1 MRLSVIKSANATSFY
16 VIKSV
21 TIGGKRT
28 SKVVKKLGSLKKLKQ
43 QLNGRDPYEW
53 ANEYVKK
60 LNREEAADRVE
71 VIGKFSS
78 SKRIPKGVQVHYNGG
93 YLFLQ
98 SIYYELGL
106 DKICKGISGR
116 YKFEFD
122 LNNIL
127 STLIY
132 TRILYPASKRS
143 SLEAAERFLEKPKF
157 EIQHI
162 YRSLEVL
169 AKESD
174 FIQSMLYKHSCMALK
189 RNTKILYYDCT
200 NYFFEIEQASG
211 IKQYGISK
219 ENRPNPIVQM
229 GLFMDGDGLPL
240 TFCLNQGNQNE
251 QQSLTPLESK
261 IIKDFELSKFI
272 VCTDA
277 GLASKS
283 NRRFNNLGERA
294 YVVTQSLKTMKS
306 YLKDWAL
313 DPEGWQ
319 LPGTGEIFHLDKIDD
334 TKMNRNVYYKSR
346 MIKEGGLEEQFIVT
360 YSPKYKNYLRKIR
373 EGQIV
378 RAEKKLKK
386 PSTINSK
393 KANDPKRFVTALHC
407 TNTGE
412 VAEKEVYTLDNSAI
426 KREEKFDGF
435 YGVCTNLEADPWEI
449 VKINKRRW
457 EIEQSFRILK
467 SEFRARPV
475 YLSRDDRI
483 LAHFIT
489 CFISLLIYRILE
501 KRFKTILPEQIIS
514 GGSIVKTLRDMD
526 FYEMQGEGYIP
537 IYTRCDKTDA
547 LHKLFG
553 FRTDTEIITKPTMKK
568 IIKKTKS

>member
-1 MRLSVIKSANATSFY
+1 MRLSITKSANATSFY

-21 TIGGKRT
+21 TVGGKRT
-28 SKVVKKLGSLKKLKQ
+28 SKVVEKLGSLKELEQK
-43 QLNGRDPYEW
+43 LNGRDPYEW
-53 ANEYVKK
+53 ANEYVQK
-60 LNREEAADRVE
+60 LNCEEAADRVE
-71 VIGKFSS
+71 VIGKFSN
-78 SKRIPKGVQVHYNGG
+78 SKRIPRGGQVRYNGG

-98 SIYYELGL
+98 SLYYELGL
-106 DKICKGISGR
+106 DKICNDISRR

-132 TRILYPASKRS
+132 TRILYPSSKRS
-143 SLEAAERFLEKPKF
+143 SLEAAGKFFEQPQF
-157 EIQHI
+157 EIHHI

-174 FIQSMLYKHSCMALK
+174 FIQSMLYKHSCKALK
-189 RNTKILYYDCT
+189 RDAKILYYDCT

-211 IKQYGISK
+211 IKQYGVSK
-219 ENRPNPIVQM
+219 EHRPNPIVQM

-240 TFCLNQGNQNE
+240 TFCLSQGNKNE
-251 QQSLTPLESK
+251 QQSLQPLESK

-277 GLASKS
+277 GLASKN
-283 NRRFNNLGERA
+283 NRSFNAFGERA

-319 LPGTGEIFHLDKIDD
+319 LPGSEKMFHLDTVDD
-334 TKMNRNVYYKSR
+334 VAENSKVFYKSR
-346 MIKEGGLEEQFIVT
+346 MIKDSGLEEQLIVT
-360 YSPKYKNYLRKIR
+360 YSPKYKHYLRTIR
-373 EGQIV
+373 EGQII
-378 RAEKKLKK
+378 RAENKLKK
-386 PSTINSK
+386 PSTMKSK
-393 KANDPKRFVTALHC
+393 KANDPKRFVTSLHC

-412 VAEKEVYTLDNSAI
+412 VAEKEVYTLDTAAI
-426 KREEKFDGF
+426 KLEEKFDGF

-467 SEFRARPV
+467 SEFRARPLF
-475 YLSRDDRI
+475 LSRDDRI

-489 CFISLLIYRILE
+489 CFISLLMYRILE
-501 KRFKTILPEQIIS
+501 KRLKPMLPEQSVS
-514 GGSIVKTLRDMD
+514 GESIVKTLKDMD

-547 LHKLFG
+547 LHKLFN
-553 FRTDTEIITKPTMKK
+553 FRTDTEIITKPAMKK
-568 IIKKTKS
+568 IIKNTKS